1 MATVGSGDGEIS
13 SIRGYIYCY
22 VADLSNTAERE
33 TIYSHEGVATHCQFH
48 VTHIVGAS
56 AYDVTMVQFEQ
67 VFVIQCFFA
76 LSVSHMRWMAL
87 SYTIEGSRPQ
97 GRELEI

>member
-1 MATVGSGDGEIS
+1 M
-13 SIRGYIYCY
+13 
-22 VADLSNTAERE
+22 AERE
-33 TIYSHEGVATHCQFH
+33 TIYSHKGGGDSLPIPCYSYSR
-48 VTHIVGAS
+48 HIVGAS

-67 VFVIQCFFA
+67 VSVIQCFFA